1 VSLLSP
7 DEYKWIIQLTS
18 RAAEGPAHPHEP
30 KAAFLPFKAPDLPP
44 AGGGDG
50 GSSGG
55 DSFGL
60 VEPVINQ
67 ELVTLGQV
75 NILLNDDYA
84 SVGPTTLSLQ
94 PFDTWPVFAPML
106 IDAKEAVPVDLLPE
120 EPTSSSVLEFVNA
133 RDADP
138 ATSQAEDAPYTVS
151 SGKYVNG
158 ELQDPAADVHQI
170 ANEKLDV
177 VSTGLGG
184 RIEPIPENQGTD
196 AGIQKMSL
204 GGNIAANDAII
215 NSDSGLCGSML
226 ILGNSYQLEA
236 IFQTNVVTQSDHFE
250 ITPTGEGGINFIPN
264 VVQNIADISETGAV
278 KGPWTTAGPLDWSVS
293 VLYGS
298 LYDVKA
304 MMQTNY
310 ISDNDVVSQ
319 TQSLGYSMVLAG
331 SNELANTSSFLSPLG
346 QWDLIVV
353 EGNYHRLDM
362 ISQTNV
368 LLDMNHASQNWAGS
382 GSGEPGAQGITAGNN
397 VALNDATIIYIGSTG
412 SLGVTD
418 DMVQLAQVLATDKAP
433 DSSLIAHAFPELMG
447 TVHVLYVQGDYYN
460 INYLSQT
467 NVISDANVAAQL
479 LTKDGS
485 GQQSMTTGND
495 MALNVATIID
505 TGSLTTPY
513 VQGSAYSDTILLQ
526 TNIISSH
533 SKVVTNDPTKL
544 APEVV
549 AFTGPDATDHHT
561 DSPQLFAPPPQD
573 SQQHT
578 SDVLSGTLH

>member
-1 VSLLSP
+1 MVPSGVAEVVELIWHFTGYLRLDPDGVARVKIDYNGANSQPPQADAPPDIPIRPYTPTPDDLDSDPSPRVSLLSP

-319 TQSLGYSMVLAG
+319 TQSFINAARVPRVAPVVI
-331 SNELANTSSFLSPLG
+331 TSVTIG
-346 QWDLIVV
+346 
-353 EGNYHRLDM
+353 
-362 ISQTNV
+362 
-368 LLDMNHASQNWAGS
+368 
-382 GSGEPGAQGITAGNN
+382 PGTITRTK
-397 VALNDATIIYIGSTG
+397 VMSR
-412 SLGVTD
+412 
-418 DMVQLAQVLATDKAP
+418 KAEN
-433 DSSLIAHAFPELMG
+433 SW
-447 TVHVLYVQGDYYN
+447 
-460 INYLSQT
+460 
-467 NVISDANVAAQL
+467 
-479 LTKDGS
+479 
-485 GQQSMTTGND
+485 
-495 MALNVATIID
+495 
-505 TGSLTTPY
+505 
-513 VQGSAYSDTILLQ
+513 
-526 TNIISSH
+526 
-533 SKVVTNDPTKL
+533 
-544 APEVV
+544 
-549 AFTGPDATDHHT
+549 
-561 DSPQLFAPPPQD
+561 
-573 SQQHT
+573 
-578 SDVLSGTLH
+578 